1 MCWDK
6 KGVRSLEAA
15 AIKIFVAFYKKGCKP
30 WIFVSFGLSQKK
42 EPLGG
47 GEPRQARAWGKIK
60 KYSRIVKALR
70 FQPARE

>member
-1 MCWDK
+1 MRWDK

-42 EPLGG
+42 ESIGSQPKTTPASNYGKDCFPERSG
-47 GEPRQARAWGKIK
+47 QAAG
-60 KYSRIVKALR
+60 
-70 FQPARE
+70 